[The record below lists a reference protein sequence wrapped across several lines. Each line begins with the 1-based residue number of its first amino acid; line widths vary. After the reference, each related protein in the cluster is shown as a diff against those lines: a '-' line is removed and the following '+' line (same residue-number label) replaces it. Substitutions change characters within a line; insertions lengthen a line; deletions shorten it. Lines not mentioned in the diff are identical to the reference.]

1 MIISCNSGFDLKTKL
16 SKKDLQDFL
25 FSEELGFVMQVS
37 KETLN
42 EIEVFM
48 KAIKAEEMLTILGN
62 TNEKN
67 GLTISSSEF
76 NETINLETLILNWT
90 HVSTKIKSLRDNPIS
105 ALDESKSF
113 IERKKNKLIQKSHF
127 KSSNFKNVFSVKPK
141 IAVIRDQ
148 GINGQIEMSAAFTKA
163 GFKVFDVHMTD
174 LKNRIFSL
182 DDFKG
187 LAFPGGFSYGD
198 VLGAGRGWANSIL
211 MNNELRDDFE
221 NFFNRSDTFS
231 LGVCNG
237 CQVLSELKEIIPGAE
252 EWPSLK
258 KNLSNQFEARLV
270 QLKVNESRSIFFQN
284 MKDSQLIV
292 PVAHGEGRMEFSDP
306 SNLRKLISNN
316 QIPLQYVDSEG
327 EIATNYPS
335 NPNGTNDGISSV
347 CSYDGRVTILMP
359 HPERAFLNKQLS
371 WTNNEDSGFSPWFE
385 MFLNA
390 RQFIN

>member
-1 MIISCNSGFDLKTKL
+1 
-16 SKKDLQDFL
+16 
-25 FSEELGFVMQVS
+25 
-37 KETLN
+37 
-42 EIEVFM
+42 
-48 KAIKAEEMLTILGN
+48 
-62 TNEKN
+62 
-67 GLTISSSEF
+67 
-76 NETINLETLILNWT
+76 
-90 HVSTKIKSLRDNPIS
+90 
-105 ALDESKSF
+105 
-113 IERKKNKLIQKSHF
+113 
-127 KSSNFKNVFSVKPK
+127 
-141 IAVIRDQ
+141 
-148 GINGQIEMSAAFTKA
+148 MSAAFTKA

-174 LKNRIFSL
+174 LKNKIFSL

-221 NFFNRSDTFS
+221 NFFNRTDTFS

-270 QLKVNESRSIFFQN
+270 QLKVNDSRSIFFQN

-327 EIATNYPS
+327 EIATSYPS
-335 NPNGTNDGISSV
+335 NPNGTTKGISSV
-347 CSYDGRVTILMP
+347 CSNDGRVTILMP

>member
-1 MIISCNSGFDLKTKL
+1 
-16 SKKDLQDFL
+16 
-25 FSEELGFVMQVS
+25 
-37 KETLN
+37 
-42 EIEVFM
+42 
-48 KAIKAEEMLTILGN
+48 
-62 TNEKN
+62 
-67 GLTISSSEF
+67 
-76 NETINLETLILNWT
+76 
-90 HVSTKIKSLRDNPIS
+90 
-105 ALDESKSF
+105 
-113 IERKKNKLIQKSHF
+113 
-127 KSSNFKNVFSVKPK
+127 
-141 IAVIRDQ
+141 
-148 GINGQIEMSAAFTKA
+148 MSAAFSRA

-174 LKNRIFSL
+174 LKNKIFCL

-211 MNNELRDDFE
+211 MNNELRDIFE

-237 CQVLSELKEIIPGAE
+237 CQVLSELKEIIPGAD
-252 EWPSLK
+252 EWPILK

-270 QLKVNESRSIFFQN
+270 QLKVNDSRSIFFQN

-292 PVAHGEGRMEFSDP
+292 PVAHGEGRMEFSNS
-306 SNLRKLISNN
+306 SNLEKLISNN

-327 EIATNYPS
+327 EIATSYPS
-335 NPNGTNDGISSV
+335 NPNGTTEGISSV
-347 CSYDGRVTILMP
+347 CNTDGRVTILMP

-371 WTNNEDSGFSPWFE
+371 WTNSEDSGFSPWFE